1 MKWNCVILIPAYN
14 PPEDLLAH
22 LTELRQHGFADFI
35 LVDDGSSAARK
46 NVFEQ
51 AERMGCVVIKNP
63 EKQGKG
69 YALKAGFAYYIEHDQ
84 GKFDGV
90 ITLSANVRFPVQSV
104 EKIAEALREER
115 TKGTHA
121 LVLGSRN
128 FFAPGLPRASR
139 FGSKVSQFI
148 CNVLLGIHLKD
159 CMTGLRGIPDDQ
171 VQLCLEIPG
180 HGYEYETSMVLRF
193 ESIGYREVETRTLPA
208 PQGAERAYR
217 RGKDTFYI
225 VLTMMKR
232 FLMFTAVSVSVSIF
246 DIFLFWIFT
255 EYVFTDVPFCIIWS
269 TILARIISATVNYIV
284 NRQVV
289 FQTNEDRIKSAA
301 QFLVLSIA
309 QCLTSALLVY
319 LLEKISS
326 GNAVGLKVLVDVMLF
341 FVNYKVQKKFI
352 FVEEAQRT

>member
-159 CMTGLRGIPDDQ
+159 CMTGLLSGSRDQ
-171 VQLCLEIPG
+171 DAARPPG
-180 HGYEYETSMVLRF
+180 SRTSL
-193 ESIGYREVETRTLPA
+193 
-208 PQGAERAYR
+208 PQG
-217 RGKDTFYI
+217 
-225 VLTMMKR
+225 KR
-232 FLMFTAVSVSVSIF
+232 HLLHSV
-246 DIFLFWIFT
+246 DH
-255 EYVFTDVPFCIIWS
+255 D
-269 TILARIISATVNYIV
+269 
-284 NRQVV
+284 
-289 FQTNEDRIKSAA
+289 
-301 QFLVLSIA
+301 
-309 QCLTSALLVY
+309 
-319 LLEKISS
+319 EKIS
-326 GNAVGLKVLVDVMLF
+326 DVYGGIRLCIDF
-341 FVNYKVQKKFI
+341 
-352 FVEEAQRT
+352 

>member
-1 MKWNCVILIPAYN
+1 MIPAYN
-14 PPEDLLAH
+14 PPEDLLIH
-22 LTELRQHGFADFI
+22 LKELRDHGFADII
-35 LVDDGSSAARK
+35 LVDDGSDADRQ

-51 AERMGCVVIKNP
+51 AERINCVVIRNP
-63 EKQGKG
+63 NTRGKG
-69 YALKAGFAYYIEHDQ
+69 NALKAGFAYYLDHDR
-84 GKFDGV
+84 GKYDGI
-90 ITLSANVRFPVQSV
+90 ITLSANVRFPVESV
-104 EKIAEALREER
+104 EHIAEGLQKEREN
-115 TKGTHA
+115 GTQG
-121 LVLGSRN
+121 LVLGSRD
-128 FFAPGLPRASR
+128 FSDAGLPRASR
-139 FGSKVSQFI
+139 FGSKISQFI
-148 CNVLLGIHLKD
+148 SNVLLGIHLKD
-159 CMTGLRGIPDDQ
+159 CMTGLRGIPDTQ
-171 VQLCLEIPG
+171 VELCLGIPG
-180 HGYEYETSMVLRF
+180 SGYEYETSMVLQF
-193 ESIGYREVETRTLPA
+193 ENIGYREVEARTLPA
-208 PQGAERAYR
+208 PPGAERVYR

-289 FQTNEDRIKSAA
+289 FQTNEDRRKSAA

-341 FVNYKVQKKFI
+341 FVNYKVQQKFI
-352 FVEEAQRT
+352 FVKETQQN